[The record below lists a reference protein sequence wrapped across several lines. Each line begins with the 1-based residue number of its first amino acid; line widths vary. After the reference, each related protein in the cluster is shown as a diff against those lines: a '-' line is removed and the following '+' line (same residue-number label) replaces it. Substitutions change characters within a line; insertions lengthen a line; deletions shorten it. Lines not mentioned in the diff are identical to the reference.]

1 MTSLATQT
9 IRYIETLTIG
19 QGRLAGQP
27 FTVLPW
33 QRRFLHGALAP
44 DVAEAAL
51 SLGRGGGEI
60 DPDRRDRMRRASHLE
75 LK

>member
-51 SLGRGGGEI
+51 SLGRGGGKSTLI
-60 DPDRRDRMRRASHLE
+60 AAIGCAALVTWN
-75 LK
+75 